1 MPPQIISDISTTA
14 KPKYAKLGYQF
25 LANHLVALISVP
37 ILLIPFIQVIHLDP
51 FQISCFSI
59 LLIFLSALCNKS
71 KSRPIYLVDFACYRA
86 PDELRASSDTFSKI
100 ISKSEPESLKFQH
113 KVLERTGLGKE
124 TCLPPALHL
133 IPPDPTLEASRQEA
147 ETVIFSAMDSL
158 LLKSGLNPKDI
169 DILVVNSTVWCSIP
183 SLSSMVINKYK
194 MKDSVKSF
202 NISGMGCSGSL
213 ISISLVCDLLQVHPN
228 YKAVVISAEII
239 TTSYY
244 QGKERSMLVP
254 NCLFRMGGA
263 AIFLSTRK
271 TFGNIRAKYRLLH
284 LIRTHTS
291 DDDKSYNCVYM
302 KEDPEGILGVWLSK
316 ELMAV
321 AGKGLKLNLT
331 ALGPLVL
338 PASEKIKYFINFI
351 ARKIFKHRRRPYV
364 PDFKQAFEHFCIHAG
379 GRAVIDGVQESLQ
392 LSMEQAEASRSTL
405 HRFGNT
411 SSSSLW
417 YEMSYIEAKGR
428 MKKGDRILQ
437 ISFGSG
443 YKCNSAVWECT
454 ETVETPTG
462 EPWMDCIDKYP
473 ACIPQL
479 IKSAD

>member
-1 MPPQIISDISTTA
+1 MPPQIIRDISSTL
-14 KPKYAKLGYQF
+14 KLKYAKLGYQF

-37 ILLIPFIQVIHLDP
+37 ILLILIIQVIHLDP
-51 FQISCFSI
+51 FQIWCFSF
-59 LLIFLSALCNKS
+59 LLIFLSSLRNMS
-71 KSRPIYLVDFACYRA
+71 KSRTIYLVDFACYKA
-86 PDELRASSDTFSKI
+86 PAELRASFGTFSKI
-100 ISKSEPESLKFQH
+100 ISKSEPESLEFQH
-113 KVLERTGLGKE
+113 KVSERTGLGEE

-133 IPPDPTLEASRQEA
+133 IPPNPTLKASREEA
-147 ETVIFSAMDSL
+147 ERVIFSAMDSL

-213 ISISLVCDLLQVHPN
+213 ISMSIVRDLLQVHPN

-271 TFGNIRAKYRLLH
+271 TFHNIRAKYRLVH
-284 LIRTHTS
+284 LIRSHTT
-291 DDDKSYNCVYM
+291 DDDKSYNCVYK

-316 ELMAV
+316 DLMAV

-331 ALGPLVL
+331 ALGSVVGF
-338 PASEKIKYFINFI
+338 PASEELVVFEL
-351 ARKIFKHRRRPYV
+351 RR
-364 PDFKQAFEHFCIHAG
+364 C
-379 GRAVIDGVQESLQ
+379 
-392 LSMEQAEASRSTL
+392 
-405 HRFGNT
+405 
-411 SSSSLW
+411 
-417 YEMSYIEAKGR
+417 
-428 MKKGDRILQ
+428 
-437 ISFGSG
+437 
-443 YKCNSAVWECT
+443 CNS
-454 ETVETPTG
+454 
-462 EPWMDCIDKYP
+462 K
-473 ACIPQL
+473 L
-479 IKSAD
+479 